1 MKIDRILQT
10 ERDEDMYGDTPM
22 TVVTLS
28 PNQAVVSVDFEDAF
42 GEYSEA
48 RGDRRKRRAGR
59 KLERVAEKRELRKA
73 KGEAKGEK
81 QMDRA
86 GRRTGRTM
94 ARQERKTLRSDSR
107 QGRRTGRTA
116 ARQER
121 RGMRT
126 AGRVER
132 KELQQSYKEP
142 EEVLENEATEEQGYA
157 QESPKGELP
166 QGGSNSGYSNEEEN
180 VDSGYADE
188 SSNEGDSYEERGYE
202 DEAENSNQDEYLDES
217 GDESSFNGEATGD
230 SSIDPKVKAAAMR
243 VEWHKN
249 KIEGLK
255 NMLDNMRVTNGGEQ
269 MRRVMLMR
277 ELGKHNQAMHSINSG
292 LDSYA
297 SSSAD
302 GEYSEARG
310 KMVKKA
316 RMKASNARLDY
327 KRKKAKVLTPV
338 KRSLKAA
345 ISKNKIVIDPTSNA
359 EGEATTINI
368 SDLQMNDSEVGLTG
382 GTGIIALDVTNED
395 GAPETRM
402 IDVNYSN
409 ATGDKSSNKNM
420 ALKIGAGVALGVLA
434 IYFINKYKLI
444 K

>member
-10 ERDEDMYGDTPM
+10 ERCEDMYGDTPM

-28 PNQAVVSVDFEDAF
+28 PNEAVVSVDFEDAF

-48 RGDRRKRRAGR
+48 RGDRRKRRQAR
-59 KLERVAEKRELRKA
+59 KLERVAMKRELRKA
-73 KGEAKGEK
+73 KGEAKAEK

-86 GRRTGRTM
+86 SRRTGRTM

-126 AGRVER
+126 AGRLER
-132 KELQQSYKEP
+132 KALQQSYKEP
-142 EEVLENEATEEQGYA
+142 EEVLEDETTEEQGYA
-157 QESPKGELP
+157 QESPRGELP
-166 QGGSNSGYSNEEEN
+166 EGGSDSGYADEQED

-188 SSNEGDSYEERGYE
+188 SSNEGGEYEGEQGYE

-217 GDESSFNGEATGD
+217 GDESAFNGEATGD

-255 NMLDNMRVTNGGEQ
+255 NMLDNMRVTNGSEQ
-269 MRRVMLMR
+269 KRRVMMMR

-310 KMVKKA
+310 EMVKKA
-316 RMKASNARLDY
+316 RMKASNARLAY

-359 EGEATTINI
+359 EGTNVNV
-368 SDLQMNDSEVGLTG
+368 SNLQMNDSEVGLTG

-409 ATGDKSSNKNM
+409 AIGDKSSNKNM
-420 ALKIGAGVALGVLA
+420 ALKIGAGIALGALA